1 MSTRAP
7 REPYKLPRPGSVA
20 NSSGTR
26 KNTSTVENN
35 TTRFRNSR
43 NQLTPAQM
51 EKMSKLI
58 KTTDNLFNRIV
69 TIVKENTCRRKPEEL
84 NLYRYSEILKDPRQ
98 SEEAKYDVMIQLVAL
113 KQIFKG
119 ERVVDRNT
127 VSIFKNNDRAIT
139 IIGVVLGCIGFIMPL
154 AAFGDMAAHVDEG
167 FVRQLEDMRLQSY
180 KEQFPEMSDEDLRTR
195 FSSELSSVRGKAALY
210 SGSSARPLSAALS
223 SMGTNIIGFIPSLI
237 SGLVTA
243 FVGPLPVTLILSAG
257 KNAARRFN
265 LRQTIA
271 ELEKIINDP
280 ENPDGLAESVEKEL
294 RATAIQPPTPE
305 EVEAMSAP
313 QAAPPLQSMNEFMN
327 RGVGEN
333 GLPKTVQT
341 LSNFT
346 KNSPP
351 APVEAWEEKS
361 KPKMGI
367 KFSGVNNTFTNKP
380 MTAENA
386 QAVVNSRKG
395 FSVKSGLFTT
405 AKGRQA
411 QANANNARLN
421 AEWLKTHPKVSHIPE
436 ATRTLSGKKSILK
449 KGGRKTR
456 KNRR

>member
-1 MSTRAP
+1 M
-7 REPYKLPRPGSVA
+7 LQ
-20 NSSGTR
+20 
-26 KNTSTVENN
+26 NN

-43 NQLTPAQM
+43 NQLSPAQM
-51 EKMSKLI
+51 EKMSKVI

-127 VSIFKNNDRAIT
+127 VSIFKNNERAIT
-139 IIGVVLGCIGFIMPL
+139 VIGVVLGCIGFIMPL
-154 AAFGDMAAHVDEG
+154 GAFGDMMAHVDEG
-167 FVRQLEDMRLQSY
+167 FVKQVEDMRLEGY
-180 KEQFPEMSDEDLRTR
+180 KEQFPQMSDEDLRTR
-195 FSSELSSVRGKAALY
+195 YSSDLSSARGQAALY

-223 SMGTNIIGFIPSLI
+223 SMGTGIIGFIPSLI
-237 SGLVTA
+237 SGVVTA
-243 FVGPLPVTLILSAG
+243 FLGPLPVTLILSAG

-294 RATAIQPPTPE
+294 RATAIQPPPPE
-305 EVEAMSAP
+305 EVEAMRAP

-333 GLPKTVQT
+333 GIPQTVQT

-346 KNSPP
+346 KNSAP
-351 APVEAWEEKS
+351 ATKRAWGDEH
-361 KPKMGI
+361 I
-367 KFSGVNNTFTNKP
+367 KFSGVNNISTNKH

-386 QAVVNSRKG
+386 QAAVNSRKD

-421 AEWLKTHPKVSHIPE
+421 AEWLKTHPKVSHMPE